1 MNDLLYYQP
10 LADLLESDA
19 TYLASAPAFVENPL
33 ICTHLHSSALIW
45 GASFKWRHALRP
57 RPGYRREL
65 LRDSRCRR
73 TQQRRHG
80 FQNHPRWYADDPVQL
95 LFRAELRRWQLPLRP
110 ARLGAQPRI
119 CRRHRHQPGRKSL
132 RRPLEQRRTS
142 GGKARNT
149 AFPNAAMFSQTI
161 IIAHSS
167 VMPNW
172 PRPPVQERSVG
183 TSGDPTE
190 AACLPGRVGRRIRHY
205 VAQITRVASSAIARS
220 CESEIPCLSSAGPPL
235 LQRSASGRDA
245 WPNRSIIVQ

>member
-1 MNDLLYYQP
+1 MRRTSQRSRDC
-10 LADLLESDA
+10 A
-19 TYLASAPAFVENPL
+19 TAPSSP
-33 ICTHLHSSALIW
+33 CSSAAGACGVKPDGWQITILAKKRGGTERCALDRPEQGLFVGFGLTRTGRD
-45 GASFKWRHALRP
+45 GASGGQQLGRHLP
-57 RPGYRREL
+57 
-65 LRDSRCRR
+65 
-73 TQQRRHG
+73 
-80 FQNHPRWYADDPVQL
+80 PV
-95 LFRAELRRWQLPLRP
+95 P
-110 ARLGAQPRI
+110 
-119 CRRHRHQPGRKSL
+119 
-132 RRPLEQRRTS
+132 RPLEQRRTS

-161 IIAHSS
+161 IIAYGS

-183 TSGDPTE
+183 PSGDPTE